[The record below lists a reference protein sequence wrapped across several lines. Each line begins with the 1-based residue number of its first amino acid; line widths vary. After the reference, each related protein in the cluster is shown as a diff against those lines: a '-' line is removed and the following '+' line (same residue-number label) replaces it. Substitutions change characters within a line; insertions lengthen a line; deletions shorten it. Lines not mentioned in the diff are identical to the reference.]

1 MNMDFTQIE
10 AQIVQAYR
18 KQNKNI
24 FISGTSSP
32 VAISKLLSTL
42 SQTDINQIPSL
53 ILLPHRKY
61 MQSMIVDLKFFGFS
75 GNIFTLPAFDVG
87 PDSGLY
93 PNPQVMA
100 QRLKWLYHA
109 FKKDNG
115 LYLAT
120 TESFS
125 QKTLPIDV
133 FSSHIMHLEKNIKL
147 PHSIDKML
155 SCMGYF
161 SSPMV
166 EDIGQYA
173 IRGGIIDIFSP
184 TLYAPI
190 RIELFGQYI
199 ESLRLF
205 DPQTQRSISPLLKAD
220 IIPCRE
226 ILISNKNKNFAS
238 QKIKS
243 TLEKANAISQAED
256 ILHDIVFGH
265 YFHGIDYLLWYYY
278 ANLNTPIDYF
288 GDQINFWKIDPTEIS
303 QQADLLKNKV
313 NETPALDTTVT
324 PSFLAK
330 NLYEKLSNIH
340 SSSVN
345 KYFEVSILKSIDTQ
359 DLDSSDISMQASPL
373 GKLIQNKTASFKM
386 AFDKIK
392 NWINEGYQVI
402 ISTHTMTQ
410 AARLQSL
417 LHTKDIFSTVQND
430 TQNWIW
436 NLHNEKT
443 SHTEEGSSLLPLII
457 PYPVSESL
465 RFTNEKFILLREED
479 FFGKKKTSHDQP
491 TKQPTIQQSHLS
503 FAEVQIGNKV
513 VHVDHGVGIYE
524 GLKIMNIQGIDCEF
538 IQIKYKDDNKLYLPI
553 YKVGQ
558 IQKYSGPGIL
568 DTLGGNRWKQVTIK
582 VKSHLKDIA
591 NDLLQMYAKRTQYSK
606 ESFTSPGSEFKEF
619 EAYFPYE
626 ETQDQIKAISDV
638 ISDMTGLQTN
648 GSIDLWRCRL
658 WQNRSSYESRF
669 SLCAKSKTMYDT
681 CTHNHFMLSAL

>member
-10 AQIVQAYR
+10 AQIIQAYR

-278 ANLNTPIDYF
+278 VSLNTPIDYF
-288 GDQINFWKIDPTEIS
+288 RRSDQ
-303 QQADLLKNKV
+303 LL
-313 NETPALDTTVT
+313 E
-324 PSFLAK
+324 
-330 NLYEKLSNIH
+330 
-340 SSSVN
+340 
-345 KYFEVSILKSIDTQ
+345 
-359 DLDSSDISMQASPL
+359 
-373 GKLIQNKTASFKM
+373 
-386 AFDKIK
+386 
-392 NWINEGYQVI
+392 
-402 ISTHTMTQ
+402 
-410 AARLQSL
+410 
-417 LHTKDIFSTVQND
+417 
-430 TQNWIW
+430 
-436 NLHNEKT
+436 
-443 SHTEEGSSLLPLII
+443 
-457 PYPVSESL
+457 
-465 RFTNEKFILLREED
+465 
-479 FFGKKKTSHDQP
+479 
-491 TKQPTIQQSHLS
+491 
-503 FAEVQIGNKV
+503 
-513 VHVDHGVGIYE
+513 
-524 GLKIMNIQGIDCEF
+524 
-538 IQIKYKDDNKLYLPI
+538 
-553 YKVGQ
+553 
-558 IQKYSGPGIL
+558 
-568 DTLGGNRWKQVTIK
+568 NR
-582 VKSHLKDIA
+582 
-591 NDLLQMYAKRTQYSK
+591 
-606 ESFTSPGSEFKEF
+606 P
-619 EAYFPYE
+619 
-626 ETQDQIKAISDV
+626 
-638 ISDMTGLQTN
+638 
-648 GSIDLWRCRL
+648 
-658 WQNRSSYESRF
+658 NRSF
-669 SLCAKSKTMYDT
+669 SKSQIT
-681 CTHNHFMLSAL
+681 